1 MHACI
6 TYVQFISYIA
16 IATLLFL
23 QDSERK
29 HLKAVSGCNGDQ
41 SARLELYEDYRCASK
56 EGSFIQYVL
65 FADVEYVSHMEMRHK
80 EVITIRMQKGNKT
93 FSFYADSQQSTLKWY
108 RYCSLLFKIPNYGIP
123 EIPKEDFALQLP
135 GINHYCGLH
144 KCDTGMC
151 VYTCM
156 YMCACVCACI
166 CMCVLLC
173 IRNYIYTY
181 IYYICIR
188 IIRVYSYK
196 EKIL

>member
-1 MHACI
+1 M
-6 TYVQFISYIA
+6 
-16 IATLLFL
+16 LLL

-41 SARLELYEDYRCASK
+41 SARLELYEDCRCASR

-80 EVITIRMQKGNKT
+80 EVITIGMQKGNKT

-123 EIPKEDFALQLP
+123 EIPKEDIAIQLP
-135 GINHYCGLH
+135 GIRDYCELH

-151 VYTCM
+151 VCV
-156 YMCACVCACI
+156 YMCVRVGVCACA
-166 CMCVLLC
+166 CLC
-173 IRNYIYTY
+173 NINTY
-181 IYYICIR
+181 VHMHI
-188 IIRVYSYK
+188 
-196 EKIL
+196 